1 MKCEPRAGLFGRI
14 LVPVDFTTENERA
27 LATAVEMA
35 NLHGSRVT
43 LLHVIKTIDQ
53 VSFGELEAFYRKLEA
68 EARHKLAG
76 LEARFR
82 DRAVAVEHEV
92 VFGKRVEEIVLFAR
106 ENRIDLIVLSSR
118 RIAPESPSSYWG
130 ALSHKIG
137 ILSPCPVMLVKEKEA
152 LPDAS
157 GSAAAGEAD
166 ARLGPRA

>member
-1 MKCEPRAGLFGRI
+1 MKREAHAGLFGRI

-27 LATAVEMA
+27 LDTAVEMA
-35 NLHGSRVT
+35 EVHGCRVT
-43 LLHVIKTIDQ
+43 LLHVIKTVDQ
-53 VSFGELEAFYRKLEA
+53 VAFGELEGFYRKLEA
-68 EARHKLAG
+68 EARQKLAG

-82 DRAVAVEHEV
+82 EHAVPVEHEV

-137 ILSPCPVMLVKEKEA
+137 ILSPCPVMLVKEKET
-152 LPDAS
+152 LRDAS
-157 GSAAAGEAD
+157 SPPEAGD
-166 ARLGPRA
+166 AGARPGPGR